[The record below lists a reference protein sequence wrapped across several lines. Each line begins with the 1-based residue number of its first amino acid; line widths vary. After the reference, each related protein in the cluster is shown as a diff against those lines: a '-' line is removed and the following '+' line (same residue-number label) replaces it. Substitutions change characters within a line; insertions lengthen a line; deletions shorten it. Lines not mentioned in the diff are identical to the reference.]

1 MLWYVGKRLL
11 QLIPVFLGATFLIYA
26 MVFLTPG
33 DPVLALAG
41 EKAADPDVLDAIRQQ
56 YNLDK
61 PFLVQYLLFLG
72 GVFKGDLGMT
82 FSNRPVIDV
91 LAESFPITIKLALM
105 ALAIEIIFGIGFGI
119 LAGLKKGSW
128 FDSTLLVV
136 SLVIIA
142 VPIFVIGFVGQF
154 LFGIQWGIVPPT
166 VGSNASFERL
176 LLPAAV
182 LGLVSFA
189 YVLRL
194 TRSEIAQNLRADFV
208 RTAKS
213 RGLPRWAVIRN
224 HVIRNSMI
232 PVVTFIGA
240 DLAALMGGAIVTEG
254 IFNIHGV
261 GGLVFQAVNLGESPT
276 VVSVVTVLV
285 IIFVIS
291 NLLIDLLYALL
302 DPRIRYA

>member
-1 MLWYVGKRLL
+1 MWWYLGKRLL

-41 EKAADPDVLDAIRQQ
+41 DKAADPAVLESIRE
-56 YNLDK
+56 K
-61 PFLVQYLLFLG
+61 PFIVQYLMYLG
-72 GVFKGDLGMT
+72 GIFQGDLGLT
-82 FSNRPVIDV
+82 FSGREVTTV
-91 LAESFPITIKLALM
+91 LAEAFPITIRLALM
-105 ALAIEIIFGIGFGI
+105 ALVIETVFGVGFGVV
-119 LAGLKKGSW
+119 AGLKKGGW

-136 SLVIIA
+136 SLIIIA
-142 VPIFVIGFVGQF
+142 IPIFVLGFVGQF
-154 LFGIQWGIVPPT
+154 LFGIQWGVVPPT
-166 VGSNASFERL
+166 VGSHGSFTRL
-176 LLPAAV
+176 LLPAFV

-194 TRSEIAQNLRADFV
+194 TRSEVAQNLRADYV
-208 RTAKS
+208 RTAS
-213 RGLPRWAVIRN
+213 ARGLSRPKVIAA
-224 HVIRNSMI
+224 HVLRNSLI

-240 DLAALMGGAIVTEG
+240 DFAALLGGAIVTEG

-261 GGLVFQAVNLGESPT
+261 GGLLFEAVKLGESPT

-285 IIFVIS
+285 IIFVLS
-291 NLLIDLLYALL
+291 NLIIDLLYALL

>member
-1 MLWYVGKRLL
+1 MWWYLGKRLL

-41 EKAADPDVLDAIRQQ
+41 DKAADPAVLESIREQ
-56 YNLDK
+56 YHLDK
-61 PFLVQYLLFLG
+61 PFIVQYLMYLG
-72 GVFKGDLGMT
+72 GIFQGDLGLS
-82 FSNRPVIDV
+82 FSGREVTTV
-91 LAESFPITIKLALM
+91 LAEAFPITIRLALM
-105 ALAIEIIFGIGFGI
+105 ALVIETVFGVGFGVV
-119 LAGLKKGSW
+119 AGLKKGGW

-136 SLVIIA
+136 SLIIIA
-142 VPIFVIGFVGQF
+142 IPIFVLGFVGQF
-154 LFGIQWGIVPPT
+154 LFGIQWGVVPPT
-166 VGSNASFERL
+166 VGSHGSFTRL
-176 LLPAAV
+176 LLPAFV

-194 TRSEIAQNLRADFV
+194 TRSEVAQNLRADYV
-208 RTAKS
+208 RTAS
-213 RGLPRWAVIRN
+213 ARGLSRPKVIAA
-224 HVIRNSMI
+224 HVLRNSLI

-240 DLAALMGGAIVTEG
+240 DFAALLGGAIVTEG

-261 GGLVFQAVNLGESPT
+261 GGLLFEAVKLGESPT

-285 IIFVIS
+285 IIFVLS
-291 NLLIDLLYALL
+291 NLIIDLLYALL

>member
-1 MLWYVGKRLL
+1 MLWYIGRRLL
-11 QLIPVFLGATFLIYA
+11 QLIPVFLGATLLIYA

-41 EKAADPDVLDAIRQQ
+41 EKAVDPDVLDAIREQ

-61 PFLVQYLLFLG
+61 PFIVQYLLFLG
-72 GVFKGDLGMT
+72 GVFTGDLGMT
-82 FSNRPVIDV
+82 FSSRPVLDV
-91 LAESFPITIKLALM
+91 LAEAFPITFKLAIM
-105 ALAIEIIFGIGFGI
+105 ALVIEIIFGIFFGI
-119 LAGLKKGSW
+119 IAGLKKGSI
-128 FDSTLLVV
+128 FDSSLLVV

-142 VPIFVIGFVGQF
+142 VPIFVIGFVAQF
-154 LFGIQWGIVPPT
+154 LFGIHWGLVAPT
-166 VGSNASFERL
+166 VGSDSSFTRL
-176 LLPAAV
+176 LLPAFV

-194 TRSEIAQNLRADFV
+194 TRSEISENLKADFV
-208 RTAKS
+208 RTASS
-213 RGLPRWAVIRN
+213 RGLSRWAVIRN

-261 GGLVFQAVNLGESPT
+261 GGLLFQAVTLGEAPT

-285 IIFVIS
+285 VIFVVA
-291 NLLIDLLYALL
+291 NLLIDLLYAVL

>member
-194 TRSEIAQNLRADFV
+194 TRSEIAENLRADFV

>member
-41 EKAADPDVLDAIRQQ
+41 EKAADPDVLDAIREQ

-61 PFLVQYLLFLG
+61 PFIVQYLLFLG
-72 GVFKGDLGMT
+72 GVFQGDLGMT
-82 FSNRPVIDV
+82 FSNRPVVEV
-91 LAESFPITIKLALM
+91 LGEAFPITIKLALM
-105 ALAIEIIFGIGFGI
+105 ALAIEIIFGISFGI
-119 LAGLKKGSW
+119 IAGLKKGSW

-166 VGSNASFERL
+166 VGSNASFQRL

-208 RTAKS
+208 RTAQS

-240 DLAALMGGAIVTEG
+240 DLAGLMGGAIVTEG

-285 IIFVIS
+285 IIFVLS

>member
-1 MLWYVGKRLL
+1 MWWYLGKRIL

-33 DPVLALAG
+33 DPVTALAG
-41 EKAADPDVLDAIRQQ
+41 DKAADPAVLDQIRAQ

-61 PFLVQYLLFLG
+61 PFLVQYVMFLG
-72 GVFKGDLGMT
+72 GIFQGDLGMT
-82 FSNRPVIDV
+82 FSGRPVTEV
-91 LAESFPITIKLALM
+91 LGESFPITIRLAVM
-105 ALAIEIIFGIGFGI
+105 ALVIETVFGVGFGI
-119 LAGLKKGSW
+119 VAGLRKGSW
-128 FDSTLLVV
+128 FDSTLLVI
-136 SLVIIA
+136 SLLIIA
-142 VPIFVIGFVGQF
+142 VPVFVIGFVGQY
-154 LFGIQWGIVPPT
+154 LFGIQWGVVPPT
-166 VGSNASFERL
+166 VGSDGSFTKL
-176 LLPAAV
+176 LLPAFV

-194 TRSEIAQNLRADFV
+194 TRSEVAQNRRADYV
-208 RTAKS
+208 RTAAA
-213 RGLPRWAVIRN
+213 RGMTRWGVIRN
-224 HVIRNSMI
+224 HVLRNSMI

-261 GGLVFQAVNLGESPT
+261 GGLVFQSVSLGEAPT

-285 IIFVIS
+285 IIFVLA
-291 NLLIDLLYALL
+291 NLIIDLLYALL

>member
-41 EKAADPDVLDAIRQQ
+41 EKAADPDVLDAIREQ

-61 PFLVQYLLFLG
+61 PFIVQYLLFLG
-72 GVFKGDLGMT
+72 GVFSGDLGMT
-82 FSNRPVIDV
+82 FSNRPVVEV
-91 LAESFPITIKLALM
+91 LGEAFPITIKLALM

-119 LAGLKKGSW
+119 IAGLKKGSW

-136 SLVIIA
+136 SLIIIA

-154 LFGIQWGIVPPT
+154 LFGIQWGVVPPT
-166 VGSNASFERL
+166 VGSNASFQRL

-194 TRSEIAQNLRADFV
+194 TRSEIAENLRADFV
-208 RTAKS
+208 RTAQS
-213 RGLPRWAVIRN
+213 RGLSRWAVIRN

-285 IIFVIS
+285 IIFVLS

>member
-1 MLWYVGKRLL
+1 MWWYLGKRLL

-41 EKAADPDVLDAIRQQ
+41 DKAADPAVLESIREQ
-56 YNLDK
+56 YHLDK
-61 PFLVQYLLFLG
+61 PFIVQYLMYLG
-72 GVFKGDLGMT
+72 GIFQGDLGLT
-82 FSNRPVIDV
+82 FSGREVTTV
-91 LAESFPITIKLALM
+91 LAEAFPITIRLALM
-105 ALAIEIIFGIGFGI
+105 ALVIETVFGVGFGVV
-119 LAGLKKGSW
+119 AGLKKGGW

-136 SLVIIA
+136 SLIIIA
-142 VPIFVIGFVGQF
+142 IFVLGFVGQF

-166 VGSNASFERL
+166 VGSHGSFTRL
-176 LLPAAV
+176 LLPAFV

-194 TRSEIAQNLRADFV
+194 TRSEVAQNLRADYV
-208 RTAKS
+208 RTAS
-213 RGLPRWAVIRN
+213 ARGLSRPKVIAA
-224 HVIRNSMI
+224 HVLRNSLI

-240 DLAALMGGAIVTEG
+240 DFAALLGGAIVTEG

-261 GGLVFQAVNLGESPT
+261 GGLLFEAVKLGESPT

-285 IIFVIS
+285 IIFVLS
-291 NLLIDLLYALL
+291 NLIIDLLYALL

>member
-41 EKAADPDVLDAIRQQ
+41 EKAADPDVLDAIREQ

-61 PFLVQYLLFLG
+61 PFVVQYLLFLG
-72 GVFKGDLGMT
+72 GVFQGDLGMT

-91 LAESFPITIKLALM
+91 LAEAFPITIKLALM

-119 LAGLKKGSW
+119 IAGLKKGSF
-128 FDSTLLVV
+128 FDSTLLVI

-154 LFGIQWGIVPPT
+154 LFGIQWGVVPPT
-166 VGSNASFERL
+166 VGSNASFQRL

-194 TRSEIAQNLRADFV
+194 TRSEIAENLRADFV
-208 RTAKS
+208 RTAQS

-291 NLLIDLLYALL
+291 NLVIDLLYALL

>member
-41 EKAADPDVLDAIRQQ
+41 EKAADPDVLDAIREQ

-61 PFLVQYLLFLG
+61 PFVVQYLLFLG
-72 GVFKGDLGMT
+72 GVFQGDLGMT

-91 LAESFPITIKLALM
+91 LAEAFPITIKLALM

-119 LAGLKKGSW
+119 IAGLKKGSF
-128 FDSTLLVV
+128 FDSTLLVI

-154 LFGIQWGIVPPT
+154 LFGIQWGVVPPT
-166 VGSNASFERL
+166 VGSNASFQRL

-194 TRSEIAQNLRADFV
+194 TRSEIAENLRADFV
-208 RTAKS
+208 RTAQS
-213 RGLPRWAVIRN
+213 RGLPRWAAIRN

-291 NLLIDLLYALL
+291 NLVIDLLYALL

>member
-1 MLWYVGKRLL
+1 MLWYIGRRLL
-11 QLIPVFLGATFLIYA
+11 QLIPVFFGATFLIYA

-41 EKAADPDVLDAIRQQ
+41 DKAADPDVLDAIRQQ

-61 PFLVQYLLFLG
+61 PFIVQYLLFLG
-72 GVFKGDLGMT
+72 GIFQGDLGMT
-82 FSNRPVIDV
+82 FSGRPVV
-91 LAESFPITIKLALM
+91 TELAEAFPITIKLALM
-105 ALAIEIIFGIGFGI
+105 ALAIETIFGVGFGI
-119 LAGLKKGSW
+119 IAGLKKGKW
-128 FDSTLLVV
+128 FDSFLLIV

-142 VPIFVIGFVGQF
+142 IPIFVIGFVGQF
-154 LFGIQWGIVPPT
+154 VFGLQLGWVPPT
-166 VGSNASFERL
+166 VGSHGSFDRL
-176 LLPAAV
+176 ILPATV

-208 RTAKS
+208 RTAAS
-213 RGLPRWAVIRN
+213 RGLPRSTVIRN

-232 PVVTFIGA
+232 PVITFIGA
-240 DLAALMGGAIVTEG
+240 DLASLMGGAIVTEG

-261 GGLVFQAVNLGESPT
+261 GGLLFQAVTLGESPT

-291 NLLIDLLYALL
+291 NLIIDLLYALL

>member
-1 MLWYVGKRLL
+1 MLWYIGRRFL

-41 EKAADPDVLDAIRQQ
+41 EKAADPEVLDAIREQ

-61 PFLVQYLLFLG
+61 PFIVQYLMFLG
-72 GVFKGDLGMT
+72 GIFQGDLGMT
-82 FSNRPVIDV
+82 FSGRPVTEV

-105 ALAIEIIFGIGFGI
+105 ALVIETVFGVGFGI
-119 LAGLKKGSW
+119 IAGLKKGKW

-142 VPIFVIGFVGQF
+142 IPIFVIGFVGQF
-154 LFGIQWGIVPPT
+154 IFGIQLGWVPPT
-166 VGSNASFERL
+166 VGSHGSFGRL
-176 LLPAAV
+176 LLPAFV

-189 YVLRL
+189 YLLRL
-194 TRSEIAQNLRADFV
+194 TRSEVAQNLREDYV
-208 RTAKS
+208 RTAAS
-213 RGLPRWAVIRN
+213 RGLSRGQVVRN

-232 PVVTFIGA
+232 PVITFIGA

-261 GGLVFQAVNLGESPT
+261 GGLLFQAVTLGESPT

-285 IIFVIS
+285 IIFVVA
-291 NLLIDLLYALL
+291 NLVVDLLYALL